1 MIVTGAL
8 LMTRAS
14 ESPRSSGA
22 ESRNQSHVNAHTCAT
37 PTPLCACAAKNG
49 PAHTRKNSICLH
61 WVKLSL
67 YQSDVRT
74 FFRLISRT
82 IWIFIRLHGAHKKQ
96 TSAER
101 FFMHIAQSLSPSFDN
116 FSPATAFCLCCR
128 VCGCRKISSIENL
141 NVVQSSHLLNSWGY
155 LC

>member
-1 MIVTGAL
+1 MIVTGVL

-37 PTPLCACAAKNG
+37 PTPFCACAAKNG

-67 YQSDVRT
+67 YQSDVRVR
-74 FFRLISRT
+74 FFASFRAPFGYLLGSTAHAKNKHPLRDFSCILRSLCRLLLT
-82 IWIFIRLHGAHKKQ
+82 IFHQRLHFVCAVGCVGAGKYHPL
-96 TSAER
+96 R
-101 FFMHIAQSLSPSFDN
+101 I
-116 FSPATAFCLCCR
+116 
-128 VCGCRKISSIENL
+128 
-141 NVVQSSHLLNSWGY
+141 
-155 LC
+155 